1 MTNKDKFRLCGGTF
15 FTLLLRA
22 RKQRMGIRE
31 HYKGM
36 SDGMADPILLMALAE
51 IAIPDY
57 RVPDVSMLGTVKS
70 ATSRYKSC
78 QANGGTYFPFSDGA
92 VIASFDERIKT
103 AYGRCLAAM
112 SFYVDDYMDVCG
124 DTKKDEY
131 LVKALV
137 EVIDAD
143 DQIEDDHAFY
153 ICEDGSTL
161 TKREILSTTHFCLQS
176 FLLGVWHYI
185 ILNVKDNKV
194 GEDTYNRWCPSR
206 GGAERVYVA
215 MLGENS
221 ARSISLC
228 YSMAT
233 GDKKSE
239 AECESVSDVD
249 IVENTSEKPE
259 PQTTQTMVNHNPV
272 FNTFNIG
279 SVGTFNNQVDHI
291 TNNYY
296 GDKKDE

>member
-1 MTNKDKFRLCGGTF
+1 MTNKEKFRLCGGTF
-15 FTLLLRA
+15 FTLLLRT
-22 RKQRMGIRE
+22 RKQRMGVRE

-36 SDGMADPILLMALAE
+36 SDGMADPVLLMALAE
-51 IAIPDY
+51 IAIPNY
-57 RVPDVSMLGTVKS
+57 RVPDTSMMGTVKS
-70 ATSRYKSC
+70 AASRYKSC

-92 VIASFDERIKT
+92 VLASFDDRIKT
-103 AYGRCLAAM
+103 AYGHCLAAM
-112 SFYVDDYMDVCG
+112 NSFVDDYIDVCRG
-124 DTKKDEY
+124 TKKDEY

-137 EVIDAD
+137 EVIDGD

-153 ICEDGSTL
+153 ICEDGSAF

-221 ARSISLC
+221 ERSISLY
-228 YSMAT
+228 YSVAVEEET
-233 GDKKSE
+233 CDTERKSI
-239 AECESVSDVD
+239 SDVEIGED
-249 IVENTSEKPE
+249 ISEQPE
-259 PQTTQTMVNHNPV
+259 PKTTQTMVNHNPI